1 MKTRIILTSLLGA
14 AIASAQPSAPVDEDG
29 NRASQDDDLTA
40 GVGAATAM
48 LPIKLDDLI
57 VVAVRLSPDLARA
70 RVDRTTA
77 FHQAAAA
84 HHTRSWVLTAN
95 AGASL
100 NGTGDRVEVPVGG
113 VVEQDTFNVGLGL
126 GTNLPIG
133 GSITFNAGVQSQH
146 TEYSLIDTIIQNS
159 AQALSTGS
167 AGGIGSTGA
176 AGASSTGAPDEDA
189 FNVQTSVGVTLKL
202 PLVRGFGSVAQA
214 DIKKAELQATEST
227 LKAQLAAEDLIKDIV
242 TGYWELAYST
252 YELDVRVQALEL
264 AKKQE
269 QLTHE
274 QIRAGAAQPS
284 ALSAVTY
291 ELMTREDNKLQAQ
304 NDVEKKSMDLR
315 QKAGLQL
322 QQRDVVLH
330 PSEDFTIGTDEFDVG
345 EVLEKS
351 RVSNRKLATIAIEEK
366 LAAVDVDVAADAS
379 KPQVDFQLQAA
390 AIGNGDAAADS
401 FGSVASG
408 DGYQISASLNMSFEL
423 SSAAKRGKDAALAK
437 KRRINIDRADT
448 LRAVESQTTLA
459 VKQVATARVRV
470 DLETKAMEVSEEN
483 VRAERMNFI
492 AGKADNFKVLQRQT
506 ELTEARLK
514 FGRAIC
520 DYHIAVAQ
528 LQYLSGYLLDQY
540 GIDVRSHQRD

>member
-14 AIASAQPSAPVDEDG
+14 AIANAQPSAPVDEDG
-29 NRASQDDDLTA
+29 NRSSQSDEDDLVA
-40 GVGAATAM
+40 GVAEAKAM

-84 HHTRSWVLTAN
+84 LHTRSWVLTAN
-95 AGASL
+95 ASANL
-100 NGTGDRVEVPVGG
+100 NGTGDQVEVPVGG
-113 VVEQDTFNVGLGL
+113 VVEQDTFSAGLGL

-133 GSITFNAGVQSQH
+133 GSLTFNAGVQHQH

-159 AQALSTGS
+159 AQSLTSVGS
-167 AGGIGSTGA
+167 GA
-176 AGASSTGAPDEDA
+176 ASAMPTSPDEDA
-189 FNVQTSVGVTLKL
+189 YNVQTSVGVTLKL

-214 DIKKAELQATEST
+214 DIHKAELQATEST

-252 YELDVRVQALEL
+252 YELDVRVQALDL

-274 QIRAGAAQPS
+274 QIRAGMAQPT
-284 ALSAVTY
+284 ALSAVTF

-330 PSEDFTIGTDEFDVG
+330 PSEEFTIGNDEFDVG

-366 LAAVDVDVAADAS
+366 LAAVDVDVAADAA

-390 AIGNGDAAADS
+390 ALGNGDAVADS
-401 FGSVASG
+401 FGSVGSL
-408 DGYQISASLNMSFEL
+408 DGYQLSASLNMSFEL
-423 SSAAKRGKDAALAK
+423 SGAAKRSKDAALAK

-459 VKQVATARVRV
+459 VKQVATARARV
-470 DLETKAMEVSEEN
+470 ALETKAMEVSEDN

-528 LQYLSGYLLDQY
+528 LQYLSGYLLEQY
-540 GIDVRSHQRD
+540 GVDVRSHQRD